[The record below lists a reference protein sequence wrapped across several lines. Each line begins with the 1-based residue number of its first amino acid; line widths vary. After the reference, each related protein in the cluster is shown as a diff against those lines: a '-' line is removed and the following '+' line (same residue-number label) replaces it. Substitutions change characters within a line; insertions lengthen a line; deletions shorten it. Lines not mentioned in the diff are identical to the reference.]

1 MSLLGKDSLK
11 TANKAAVQLEAD
23 AQSSFFRSA
32 EKISKISRNIPSVHE
47 YFVRR
52 ISKYLKYKHV
62 FITLCPYNYNR
73 GTGDIRILIQYIE
86 NEN

>member
-1 MSLLGKDSLK
+1 VFLRGKDSLK

-23 AQSSFFRSA
+23 VQSRFSGVR
-32 EKISKISRNIPSVHE
+32 KKMSKRSRNILSVHE

-73 GTGDIRILIQYIE
+73 GTVDIRILMQYIE
-86 NEN
+86 NKN